1 MGRLFFR
8 YNNNKIAYYLINY
21 LRPYIPRNLYRARLK
36 KILGNIKNYDREYVD
51 GRVNYYN
58 KLTAVTKLSDQATTL
73 GEFKL
78 IKKYKTYSFDSY
90 EYIRYFDPLLRVRFI
105 FGDITTIPEEPA
117 ILKSRPAEGENSNSI
132 LLKLNKIRHYIYI
145 KDRVDFSK
153 KKDMLVFRGTRKQE
167 HRIKF
172 MQMYRNHPMCDV
184 GTFMIDKT
192 DNSLYKGWMSKKK
205 QLEYKFVLCLEG
217 FDVSSNL
224 KWVMSSNS
232 IAVMPKPK
240 YETWFMEG
248 KLVPDHHYILI
259 KDDYSDLEE
268 KMRFYISNQDKALQ
282 IIRNANEYMNQFRDQ
297 KREDLIS
304 LMVLEK
310 YFRMT
315 GQVAVL

>member
-8 YNNNKIAYYLINY
+8 YNNNKIAYYLVNY
-21 LRPYIPRNLYRARLK
+21 IRPYIPRYLYRSQLRKKLESIKHFDSRYISAR
-36 KILGNIKNYDREYVD
+36 VD
-51 GRVNYYN
+51 YYN
-58 KLTAVTKLSDQATTL
+58 KLSAVIPLSDKATQL
-73 GEFKL
+73 GDFKL
-78 IKKYKTYSFDSY
+78 VKKYKTYSFDSY
-90 EYIRYFDPLLRVRFI
+90 EYIRFFGPSLRARFI
-105 FGDITTIPEEPA
+105 FGDITTVAYEPA
-117 ILKSRPAEGENSNSI
+117 ILKSRPLDCDNSNSV

-145 KDRVDFSK
+145 NDKKDFSE

-167 HRIKF
+167 HRIQF
-172 MQMYRNHPMCDV
+172 MQMYKDHPMCDV
-184 GTFMIDKT
+184 GTFMPDKT
-192 DNSLYKGWMSKKK
+192 DNTLYKGWMSKKN
-205 QLEYKFVLCLEG
+205 QLDYKFILCLEG

-240 YETWFMEG
+240 YETWYMEG
-248 KLVPDHHYILI
+248 QLIPDHHYILI

-268 KMRFYISNQDKALQ
+268 KMRHYISHPEEALQ
-282 IIRNANEYMNQFRDQ
+282 IIRNANEYMHQFRDK

-315 GQVAVL
+315 GQS